1 MKGFQ
6 ENPSSPCIFPR
17 MTDQHF
23 EEARM
28 RMIGGEAFL
37 IDEQGYVFH
46 AETGELGH
54 IEDCIE
60 FSEMVWHLIRGGENE
75 ESI

>member
-1 MKGFQ
+1 
-6 ENPSSPCIFPR
+6 
-17 MTDQHF
+17 
-23 EEARM
+23 
-28 RMIGGEAFL
+28 MIGGEAFL